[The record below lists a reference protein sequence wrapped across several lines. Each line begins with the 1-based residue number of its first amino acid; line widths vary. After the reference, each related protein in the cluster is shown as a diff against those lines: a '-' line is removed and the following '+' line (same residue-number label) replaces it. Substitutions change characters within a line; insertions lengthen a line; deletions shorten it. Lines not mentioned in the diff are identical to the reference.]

1 MKRWQCVYVCI
12 GGLEMGTDVL
22 KVSTW
27 KVFIEAVRRETLSG
41 DKWAYQFDRD
51 EEFKLIN

>member
-27 KVFIEAVRRETLSG
+27 KLFIEAVRRETLSG
-41 DKWAYQFDRD
+41 DKWACQFDRD